1 MIGEILKKM
10 PDLIQSLMS
19 QSFQTGSVHETPEMA
34 EARNRLI
41 AQLQTILAEMSE
53 ISKQDGERPSEE
65 QIKQIMQIPRLTPSS
80 MPWVTLSKSGGK

>member
-1 MIGEILKKM
+1 
-10 PDLIQSLMS
+10 
-19 QSFQTGSVHETPEMA
+19 MA